1 MIVNPSYAYMGKAEP
16 ANPVIFQLNEINY
29 PYTGVNFKLS
39 SNGYFSLSGKSE
51 LVFSDLDLTNFTKLT
66 VQGMHN
72 FSSTLQ
78 MTAIFI
84 DASGN
89 TSPGVTVNYYAGQ
102 RTNGVWNIPEQFR
115 AKKCKVKFTTNNY
128 SALNLYFATLS

>member
-16 ANPVIFQLNEINY
+16 ANPVIFQENEYNY
-29 PYTGVNFKLS
+29 PYSGSGYRIRDGYIQMSGVAQLEF
-39 SNGYFSLSGKSE
+39 GE
-51 LVFSDLDLTNFTKLT
+51 LNLTNFTKLT

-72 FSSTLQ
+72 FTGALT

-84 DASGN
+84 DAFGN
-89 TSPGVTVNYYAGQ
+89 SSPSVTVTYYASQ

-115 AKKCKVKFTTNNY
+115 AKNCKVKFTTNNS
-128 SALNLYFATLS
+128 SALKLYFATLS